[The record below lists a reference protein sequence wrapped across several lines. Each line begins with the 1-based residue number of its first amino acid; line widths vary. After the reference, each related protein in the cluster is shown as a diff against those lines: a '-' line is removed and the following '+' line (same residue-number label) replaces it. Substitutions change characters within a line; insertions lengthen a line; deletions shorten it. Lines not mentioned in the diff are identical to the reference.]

1 MIKGIGLDIV
11 EIARIEKA
19 GRNKLFY
26 TRNFTQGEIAMIERR
41 NMSAETAA
49 GNFAAKEAVLK
60 ALGCGIF
67 DMPLTDIEVLRSPS
81 GRPFVSLFGKAAE
94 KARGLGITNVHI
106 SISHTAALATAEAI
120 AEGD

>member
-1 MIKGIGLDIV
+1 MIAGIGIDIV
-11 EIARIEKA
+11 DIARIERV
-19 GRNKLFY
+19 GLNKLFY
-26 TRNFTQGEIAMIERR
+26 TRNFTQNEIAMLEA
-41 NMSAETAA
+41 SKQSTQSAA

-81 GRPFVSLFGKAAE
+81 GKPYVTLYGKAKQ
-94 KARGLGITNVHI
+94 KADELMVTRVHI
-106 SISHTAALATAEAI
+106 SISHTAELAAAEAI

>member
-1 MIKGIGLDIV
+1 MIIGTGIDIV
-11 EIARIEKA
+11 DIARIERT

-26 TRNFTQGEIAMIERR
+26 TRNFTPDEITMFEARKLR
-41 NMSAETAA
+41 AEVAA

-60 ALGCGIF
+60 VLGCGIF

-81 GRPFVSLFGKAAE
+81 GSPYVTLYGKAKQKAE
-94 KARGLGITNVHI
+94 ELGITNVHI
-106 SISHTAALATAEAI
+106 SISHTAAIAAAQAI